1 MYLLRGY
8 LVKRSKVVIML
19 DHGCSSASPVIV
31 WTSKSSFLLNAFACR
46 RSTDNTVSIFLVAS
60 SLVVL
65 LLVFE
70 SVKLVRRRSG
80 VGLWFVIGWLGLSF
94 VWLRFEDFG

>member
-1 MYLLRGY
+1 MFFSQSCNS
-8 LVKRSKVVIML
+8 VDKQ
-19 DHGCSSASPVIV
+19 VIV
-31 WTSKSSFLLNAFACR
+31 FAQR
-46 RSTDNTVSIFLVAS
+46 
-60 SLVVL
+60 LVVL